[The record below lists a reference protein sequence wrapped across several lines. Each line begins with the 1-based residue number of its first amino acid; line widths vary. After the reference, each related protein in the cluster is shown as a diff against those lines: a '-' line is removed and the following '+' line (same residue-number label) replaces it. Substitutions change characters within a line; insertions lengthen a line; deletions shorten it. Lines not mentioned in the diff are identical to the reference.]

1 MSTIVTRAGK
11 GSALTHN
18 EVDANFVNLNNDK
31 IEAAQTVTLTNKT
44 ISGANNTLSN
54 IGNSSLTNSSVTIGS
69 TNVSLGST
77 ATTVSGLT
85 LSSPTI
91 SGSMALTANSSSDA
105 LRVTQTGTG
114 NALVVEDST
123 NPDSTP
129 FVIDQVGKV
138 VIGNATAPTISGV
151 PQFQVAGVGTAASSQ
166 IGFSRWDNSSS
177 SSAIQFAKSR
187 SGVIGTQG
195 IVSSDDN
202 VGQIQFFG
210 DDGTSFVQ
218 LATIRALVD
227 GTPNTND
234 MPGRIVFSTTA
245 DGASSPTERARIDN
259 TGNIIAHSSVTGY
272 WQLPRGTT
280 AERPTGASGMI
291 RFNTT
296 LSKYEGFSGSAWSS
310 IGGGATGGGSDDI
323 FIENGQTVTTNYT
336 LTTGKNALSAGPITI
351 NSGVTVTVPSGQVW
365 SIV

>member
-44 ISGANNTLSN
+44 LGTGTAITAGTINNASVGATTPSSGAFTTLSAT
-54 IGNSSLTNSSVTIGS
+54 GV
-69 TNVSLGST
+69 
-77 ATTVSGLT
+77 TTVQAGTVSAPAITTSGDT
-85 LSSPTI
+85 NTGIFFPAADTI
-91 SGSMALTANSSSDA
+91 AFSEGGVESMRVNSAGQLLLGTA
-105 LRVTQTGTG
+105 
-114 NALVVEDST
+114 
-123 NPDSTP
+123 
-129 FVIDQVGKV
+129 
-138 VIGNATAPTISGV
+138 
-151 PQFQVAGVGTAASSQ
+151 TAAS
-166 IGFSRWDNSSS
+166 GFIFRANG
-177 SSAIQFAKSR
+177 K
-187 SGVIGTQG
+187 TLL
-195 IVSSDDN
+195 
-202 VGQIQFFG
+202 
-210 DDGTSFVQ
+210 DDGTNVTPDASWSGQ
-218 LATIRALVD
+218 LSINGSGYSGGLALDGTGMWVGHTSSNRSVIFATNETERMRVD
-227 GTPNTND
+227 GSGNLISNT
-234 MPGRIVFSTTA
+234 
-245 DGASSPTERARIDN
+245 
-259 TGNIIAHSSVTGY
+259 SVTGY

-351 NSGVTVTVPSGQVW
+351 ADGVTVTVPSGQVW
-365 SIV
+365 TIV